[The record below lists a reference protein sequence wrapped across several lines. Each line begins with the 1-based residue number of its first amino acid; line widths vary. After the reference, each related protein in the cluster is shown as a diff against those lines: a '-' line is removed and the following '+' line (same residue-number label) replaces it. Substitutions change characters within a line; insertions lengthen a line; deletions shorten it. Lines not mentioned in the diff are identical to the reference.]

1 MAYANGSAEA
11 FLIEEVDQIVS
22 NEMPTVQ
29 FLRAAVSPK
38 WSLVHGYNVMVI
50 CEP

>member
-1 MAYANGSAEA
+1 MTYTDGFAEA

-29 FLRAAVSPK
+29 FLRPAVVPK
-38 WSLVHGYNVMVI
+38 WSLVYGYNVMVI
-50 CEP
+50 CKL